1 MCNDRFIALK
11 MKAEPLSILLVQ
23 MYIPITEYE
32 DNKVEEIY
40 NIIKEILLEGDGWG
54 ETNTT
59 MMGDWESVVGD

>member
-1 MCNDRFIALK
+1 

-40 NIIKEILLEGDGWG
+40 NIIKETLEEDG
-54 ETNTT
+54 
-59 MMGDWESVVGD
+59 